1 MRISDWSSDCALPIS
16 SLPVAGL
23 PETLD
28 YRRGERARTLEGLS
42 VAAPGNLAIA
52 VYDGNALIA
61 EAGPLLIRDGRHAG
75 YWGDLHGQS
84 GESTGIGA
92 SREYFTFARPER
104 KRGVQGKG
112 VSARCDS
119 RGRRNNQ

>member
-75 YWGDLHGQS
+75 DWGDLHGQS
-84 GESTGIGA
+84 GESIGIGA
-92 SREYFTFARPER
+92 SRSEEKTHELQSLMRITYAVFCVEQ
-104 KRGVQGKG
+104 KK
-112 VSARCDS
+112 
-119 RGRRNNQ
+119 